1 MSFIPLGGIII
12 IQFKEFTIADK
23 PVLDDYFHQKRYEQ
37 ADATFM
43 NLFAW
48 QYPYEIQWAEEDNVL
63 YIRSGRGKQQF
74 WLPPFSRRDGG
85 FVAGLDRMKEW
96 FDAHNYPLLMKG
108 VTVPVVERLQK
119 LCPDCYVVTPDRDN
133 YEYVYLTQDLINLS
147 GKKFRQKKNN
157 LNHFRNQYMGYEYVP
172 VTPEIF
178 EECLAADARWM
189 ENRMD
194 REIVGEDGD
203 EMQGERLA
211 IETIFD
217 NWDALGATG
226 GAIRIFN
233 KIAAFSI
240 GEMLNDDTAIIHFEK
255 SDPAIRGL
263 YQAINHEFIVHAWS
277 HTTYINREE
286 DMGLL
291 GLRQSKESY
300 NPDHYVEKFS
310 VTLAK

>member
-1 MSFIPLGGIII
+1 
-12 IQFKEFTIADK
+12 
-23 PVLDDYFHQKRYEQ
+23 
-37 ADATFM
+37 
-43 NLFAW
+43 
-48 QYPYEIQWAEEDNVL
+48 
-63 YIRSGRGKQQF
+63 
-74 WLPPFSRRDGG
+74 
-85 FVAGLDRMKEW
+85 
-96 FDAHNYPLLMKG
+96 
-108 VTVPVVERLQK
+108 
-119 LCPDCYVVTPDRDN
+119 
-133 YEYVYLTQDLINLS
+133 
-147 GKKFRQKKNN
+147 
-157 LNHFRNQYMGYEYVP
+157 
-172 VTPEIF
+172 
-178 EECLAADARWM
+178 
-189 ENRMD
+189 
-194 REIVGEDGD
+194 
-203 EMQGERLA
+203 MQGERLA